1 MQSGKGE
8 LMSRT
13 RLVGVSIADL
23 QIAIEAPPGLPW
35 RLAGEP
41 LAAFAAPVEEVDLH
55 LGVRVG
61 RVDRGRRPLLAH
73 GLGRDRLEVRP
84 LGKGWQ
90 VLQRRRGRVEREARL
105 DADLSEGVVIVDAEA
120 PAAKRCGYP
129 LGGALDRWLVR
140 HRLARS
146 GGLLIPAC
154 AAVRDG
160 RATLFAGP
168 PGAGKTR
175 LARALAEQPGVR
187 VLAHHEVA
195 LRAEGTGFRVHATPW
210 SEPAAAGSAPLESVH
225 LLRPGPFAAMRSLDG
240 TEAVAALL
248 GLVPPLDEPGAQE
261 GVLAAVERLAERVP
275 VTDVAWATVDDP
287 GHLAWGCA
295 A

>member
-1 MQSGKGE
+1 
-8 LMSRT
+8 
-13 RLVGVSIADL
+13 VGVSIADL

-35 RLAGEP
+35 RLAGQP
-41 LAAFAAPVEEVDLH
+41 LAAFAAPLGEVDLH

-61 RVDRGRRPLLAH
+61 RVDRGRRPLLGE

-84 LGKGWQ
+84 LGRGWQ
-90 VLQRRRGRVEREARL
+90 VLQRRGGRVVREARL
-105 DADLSEGVVIVDAEA
+105 DAELSEGVVILDADA
-120 PAAKRCGYP
+120 PAARRCAYP

-146 GGLLIPAC
+146 RGLLLPAC

-160 RATLFAGP
+160 RATLFAGL

-175 LARALAEQPGVR
+175 VARTLAEQPGVHI
-187 VLAHHEVA
+187 LAQREVA

-210 SEPAAAGSAPLESVH
+210 SEPAAADSAPLESIH
-225 LLRPGPFAAMRSLDG
+225 LLRPGPFAELRSLDG
-240 TEAVAALL
+240 AEAVAALL
-248 GLVPPLDEPGAQE
+248 GVVPSLDEPGAQE
-261 GVLAAVERLAERVP
+261 GMLAAVERLAERVP
-275 VTDVAWATVDDP
+275 VTDVAWMTPDDA

>member
-1 MQSGKGE
+1 
-8 LMSRT
+8 MSRT

-35 RLAGEP
+35 RLAGQAM
-41 LAAFAAPVEEVDLH
+41 AAFAAPLGEVDLH

-61 RVDRGRRPLLAH
+61 RVDRGRRPLLGE

-84 LGKGWQ
+84 LGRGWQ
-90 VLQRRRGRVEREARL
+90 VLQRRRGRVVREARL
-105 DADLSEGVVIVDAEA
+105 DAELSEGVVILDAEA
-120 PAAKRCGYP
+120 SAARRCGYP

-140 HRLARS
+140 HRLARA
-146 GGLLIPAC
+146 GGLLLPAC

-160 RATLFAGP
+160 RATLFAGA
-168 PGAGKTR
+168 PGAGKT
-175 LARALAEQPGVR
+175 LVARALAEQPGVH

-195 LRAEGTGFRVHATPW
+195 LRASGTGFRVHATPW
-210 SEPAAAGSAPLESVH
+210 SEPAAAGSAPLDSVH
-225 LLRPGPFAAMRSLDG
+225 LLRPGPFPAQRSLDG
-240 TEAVAALL
+240 PEAVAALL
-248 GLVPPLDEPGAQE
+248 GVVPPLDEPGAQE
-261 GVLAAVERLAERVP
+261 GLLAAVERLAERVP
-275 VTDVAWATVDDP
+275 VTDVAWTAPGDA

>member
-1 MQSGKGE
+1 MQFGRGE

-41 LAAFAAPVEEVDLH
+41 LAAFAAPIDQVDLH
-55 LGVRVG
+55 VGVRVG
-61 RVDRGRRPLLAH
+61 RVDRSRHPLLGQ

-84 LGKGWQ
+84 LGRGWQ
-90 VLQRRRGRVEREARL
+90 ILQRRRGRVEREARL

-120 PAAKRCGYP
+120 PTARRCGYP

-146 GGLLIPAC
+146 GGLLLPAC

-160 RATLFAGP
+160 RATLFVGP
-168 PGAGKTR
+168 PGAGKTAV
-175 LARALAEQPGVR
+175 ARSLAEQPGVH

-195 LRAEGTGFRVHATPW
+195 LRIEGTGFRVHATPW
-210 SEPAAAGSAPLESVH
+210 SEPAAAGSARLESIY
-225 LLRPGPFAAMRSLDG
+225 LLGPGPVPALRSLDG
-240 TEAVAALL
+240 SEAVAALL
-248 GLVPPLDEPGAQE
+248 GAVPPLDEPGAQE
-261 GVLAAVERLAERVP
+261 GVLRAVERLAERVP
-275 VTDVAWATVDDP
+275 VADVAWTTAEDA
-287 GHLAWGCA
+287 GRLAWGCA